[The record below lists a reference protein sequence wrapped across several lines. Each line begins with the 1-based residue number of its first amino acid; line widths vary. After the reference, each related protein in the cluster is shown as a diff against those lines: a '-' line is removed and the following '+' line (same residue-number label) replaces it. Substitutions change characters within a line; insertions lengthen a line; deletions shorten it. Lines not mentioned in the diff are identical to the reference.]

1 MPRIWRET
9 STVPLPH
16 RTRAGL
22 TFAALLA
29 LFLVLTSMPGRAVF
43 VLAQDFR
50 PPATCDE
57 VFAAT
62 IRGGSVLADESRRGG
77 IGCTAGPARR
87 GDRVLVDRVVDGD
100 TIVLAT
106 GERVRYIGIDAP
118 EVGRNAERLGKESTE
133 ANRRLVEHRY
143 VHLVRG
149 VTDRDRFGR
158 LLRYVMVGGILVE
171 AELVREGLAVAR
183 EYQASQPYAAC
194 VAALEEEARREGRGL
209 WSPP

>member
-1 MPRIWRET
+1 MPRTGGET
-9 STVPLPH
+9 WTVPRPH
-16 RTRAGL
+16 RTRAGR

-118 EVGRNAERLGKESTE
+118 EVGRNA
-133 ANRRLVEHRY
+133 
-143 VHLVRG
+143 
-149 VTDRDRFGR
+149 
-158 LLRYVMVGGILVE
+158 
-171 AELVREGLAVAR
+171 
-183 EYQASQPYAAC
+183 
-194 VAALEEEARREGRGL
+194 
-209 WSPP
+209 

>member
-1 MPRIWRET
+1 MPRIWRERP
-9 STVPLPH
+9 TVPLVH
-16 RTRAGL
+16 RTRARL
-22 TFAALLA
+22 TFAALTLA
-29 LFLVLTSMPGRAVF
+29 FLVLTSLPGRAVF

-50 PPATCDE
+50 PPSTCDE

-62 IRGGSVLADESRRGG
+62 IRGGSALADESRRGG
-77 IGCTAGPARR
+77 LGCTAGPAHR

-118 EVGRNAERLGKESTE
+118 EVGRNAEPLGEESTE

-158 LLRYVMVGGILVE
+158 LLRYLIVDGILVE

-183 EYQASQPYAAC
+183 EYQAGQPYAAC
-194 VAALEEEARREGRGL
+194 VAALEEEAQREGRGL
-209 WSPP
+209 WSSP